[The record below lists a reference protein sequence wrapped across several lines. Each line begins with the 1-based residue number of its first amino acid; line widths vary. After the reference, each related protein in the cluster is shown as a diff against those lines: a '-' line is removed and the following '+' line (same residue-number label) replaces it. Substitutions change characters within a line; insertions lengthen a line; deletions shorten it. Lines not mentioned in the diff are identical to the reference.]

1 MTDDDIHARQEQ
13 AQIRILEI
21 LREFEPHH
29 ALVILAAACASTLMR
44 MGDQARKHFKRDFPI
59 VVARFLDMPHEVKR
73 DQ

>member
-1 MTDDDIHARQEQ
+1 MTDDDISARQEQ

-29 ALVILAAACASTLMR
+29 AVVVLAAACASTLLR
-44 MGDQARKHFKRDFPI
+44 MSRDARKHFKRDFPI
-59 VVARFLDMPHEVKR
+59 AVARFLDMPHEVKR